1 MQKQTKISVS
11 MSCIRNLPD
20 CVCASIPIRT
30 IQNGNRHD
38 VLASALFQPEIP
50 LNSSKGVLFNFIST
64 PSGLSEWFC
73 DDVNIKKDI
82 HIFFWDGSEESAR
95 MVSKKTN
102 EFAKFR
108 WLETEEEGEDAYFE
122 FRIRVDELT
131 GENALVITDFA
142 DEDEV
147 DDAKD
152 LWAAQVDRLR
162 RVLGC

>member
-1 MQKQTKISVS
+1 MMTVEKVK
-11 MSCIRNLPD
+11 
-20 CVCASIPIRT
+20 
-30 IQNGNRHD
+30 
-38 VLASALFQPEIP
+38 FQMEIP
-50 LNSSKGVLFNFIST
+50 LNSSKGVLFSCIST

-108 WLETEEEGEDAYFE
+108 WLETEEEGDDAYFE